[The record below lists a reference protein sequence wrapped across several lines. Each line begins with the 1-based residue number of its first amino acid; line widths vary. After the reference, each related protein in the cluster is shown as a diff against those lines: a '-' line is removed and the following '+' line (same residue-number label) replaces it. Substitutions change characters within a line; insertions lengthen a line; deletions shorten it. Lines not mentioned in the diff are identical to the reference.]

1 MGDASKTGAA
11 APESSSAA
19 SEKPTHGVAARAG
32 RGRSARAATPR
43 SAQSQFKPADDRRD
57 PVELLQDQIAGH
69 PPELARL
76 RLRRMLASPL
86 TFFRGSAGIMAAD
99 LAATPRSGLMVQ
111 ALGDAHLTNFG
122 IFAGPGGRP
131 VFDISDFD
139 QTLRAPWE
147 WDVKR
152 LVTSVEVAAR
162 VGKIGGR
169 DRRTV
174 VEKTVNAYRRAMLE
188 FAEQPNQEVWSATL
202 DADRLA
208 ASLGKHLRRNT
219 AKDAK
224 KSKKGK
230 KPSNRVRSW
239 DSLPPLRSFTHT
251 GDGIVQFVSEP
262 PAIVRLAD
270 AADPDAPAA
279 DHEHAATLAALAD
292 YAAGLRSD
300 DRVLFESYAIADVA
314 RKVSGIGGIGARTVL
329 VLLTGRDP
337 GDLAFLQLRD
347 AEPSALAPYVS
358 DLSDEPDALDDADR
372 VIRGQL
378 LLQTCADP
386 LLGVARA
393 GDGPPRTVR
402 QLRDW
407 LVAAD
412 LGHLGPRDLLD
423 YASACAWTLA
433 RGHARSGDRIAI
445 AKYLGKSDRLDRS
458 VADFAAAYADQNES
472 DYQALRA
479 AAAHG
484 RVDAGE

>member
-1 MGDASKTGAA
+1 M
-11 APESSSAA
+11 
-19 SEKPTHGVAARAG
+19 
-32 RGRSARAATPR
+32 
-43 SAQSQFKPADDRRD
+43 
-57 PVELLQDQIAGH
+57 
-69 PPELARL
+69 
-76 RLRRMLASPL
+76 
-86 TFFRGSAGIMAAD
+86 
-99 LAATPRSGLMVQ
+99 
-111 ALGDAHLTNFG
+111 
-122 IFAGPGGRP
+122 
-131 VFDISDFD
+131 
-139 QTLRAPWE
+139 
-147 WDVKR
+147 
-152 LVTSVEVAAR
+152 
-162 VGKIGGR
+162 GKIGGR

-347 AEPSALAPYVS
+347 AEPSALAPYVG
-358 DLSDEPDALDDADR
+358 PVR
-372 VIRGQL
+372 
-378 LLQTCADP
+378 
-386 LLGVARA
+386 RA
-393 GDGPPRTVR
+393 GRPRRCRPGDSRPVAAADVRRSAAGRRPRRGRPAAHGPPAARLAGR
-402 QLRDW
+402 GRPGPPGPAGPAGLRVGVCLD
-407 LVAAD
+407 ARP
-412 LGHLGPRDLLD
+412 GPLPL
-423 YASACAWTLA
+423 
-433 RGHARSGDRIAI
+433 GDRIAI
-445 AKYLGKSDRLDRS
+445 AKYLGKSDRLDRA

-479 AAAHG
+479 AVAHG